1 MITTRRAAGTRPAP
15 GTFASH
21 NAKPRAGAPVDWWK
35 RAAAHRTERLN
46 HSSNRVGPRRG
57 FAPGASPR
65 LPITAP

>member
-1 MITTRRAAGTRPAP
+1 MFAVSATHAAPDDPLSAL
-15 GTFASH
+15 
-21 NAKPRAGAPVDWWK
+21 KVDWRK

-57 FAPGASPR
+57 FAPGAIPR